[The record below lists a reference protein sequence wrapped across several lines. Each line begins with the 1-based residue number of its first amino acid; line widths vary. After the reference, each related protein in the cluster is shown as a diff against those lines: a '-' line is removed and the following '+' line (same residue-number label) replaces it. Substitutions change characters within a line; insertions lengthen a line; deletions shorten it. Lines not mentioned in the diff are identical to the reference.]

1 MYYYSVQSQGPE
13 AVFPI
18 GEVGYMSNITNVEE
32 KLPVSIDVLAHRG
45 CDLMLLDLAKDL
57 ADAGL
62 LKEVQTGRT
71 LW

>member
-18 GEVGYMSNITNVEE
+18 GEVEYLSNLTGVEE

-45 CDLMLLDLAKDL
+45 CDLMLLDLAKAP

-62 LKEVQTGRT
+62 LREVKTGRT
-71 LW
+71 SW